1 MFILGQHQ
9 FPDYLS
15 TILAIG
21 LTVVPLLLGIP
32 RMTLRLIFLCLASSM
47 AAISVGCISTPQGK
61 QFGVPAVRDTVVSR
75 YERPMDQVINSARQ
89 VLSRTGTLTGDDV
102 VNNAVSAKINNR
114 SVWVTVAEVEPLV
127 TEVKVRVR
135 SARGTADLA
144 MAAEIDKQ
152 IALGLVVF
160 P

>member
-1 MFILGQHQ
+1 M
-9 FPDYLS
+9 P
-15 TILAIG
+15 
-21 LTVVPLLLGIP
+21 GI
-32 RMTLRLIFLCLASSM
+32 
-47 AAISVGCISTPQGK
+47 
-61 QFGVPAVRDTVVSR
+61 RDTVISR
-75 YERPMDQVINSARQ
+75 YERPKDQVLNSARE

-102 VNNAVSAKINNR
+102 VNNAVSAKIDNR

-135 SARGTADLA
+135 SSRGTGDLA

-152 IALGLVVF
+152 IALGLIVT

>member
-1 MFILGQHQ
+1 M
-9 FPDYLS
+9 
-15 TILAIG
+15 
-21 LTVVPLLLGIP
+21 TVAPVLLGIP
-32 RMTLRLIFLCLASSM
+32 AMTFRLLLLCVASSM
-47 AAISVGCISTPQGK
+47 AAVSVGCISTPQGK
-61 QFGVPAVRDTVVSR
+61 QFGVPGIRDTVTSR
-75 YERPMDQVINSARQ
+75 YERPIDQVLNSARE

-102 VNNAVSAKINNR
+102 VNNAVSAKIDNR

-135 SARGTADLA
+135 SSRGTGDLA

-152 IALGLVVF
+152 IALGLIVT

>member
-1 MFILGQHQ
+1 M
-9 FPDYLS
+9 
-15 TILAIG
+15 
-21 LTVVPLLLGIP
+21 TVAPVLLGIP
-32 RMTLRLIFLCLASSM
+32 AMAFRLLLLCVASSM
-47 AAISVGCISTPQGK
+47 AAVSVGCISTPQGK
-61 QFGVPAVRDTVVSR
+61 QFGVPGIRDTVTSR
-75 YERPMDQVINSARQ
+75 YERPIDQVLNSARE

-102 VNNAVSAKINNR
+102 VNNAVSAKIDNR

-135 SARGTADLA
+135 SSRGTGDLA

-152 IALGLVVF
+152 IALGLIVT

>member
-1 MFILGQHQ
+1 M
-9 FPDYLS
+9 
-15 TILAIG
+15 TIR
-21 LTVVPLLLGIP
+21 LLL
-32 RMTLRLIFLCLASSM
+32 LCVASSI
-47 AAISVGCISTPQGK
+47 AAVSVGCISTPQGNK
-61 QFGVPAVRDTVVSR
+61 FGVPGIRDTVTSR
-75 YERPMDQVINSARQ
+75 YERPIDQVLNSARE

-102 VNNAVSAKINNR
+102 VNNAVSAKIDNR

-135 SARGTADLA
+135 SSRGTGDLA

-152 IALGLVVF
+152 IALGLIVT

>member
-1 MFILGQHQ
+1 MAFR
-9 FPDYLS
+9 
-15 TILAIG
+15 
-21 LTVVPLLLGIP
+21 LLL
-32 RMTLRLIFLCLASSM
+32 LCVASSM
-47 AAISVGCISTPQGK
+47 AAVSVGCISTPQGK
-61 QFGVPAVRDTVVSR
+61 QFGMPGIRDTVTSR
-75 YERPMDQVINSARQ
+75 YERPIDQVLNSARE

-102 VNNAVSAKINNR
+102 VNNAVSAKIDNR

-135 SARGTADLA
+135 SSRGTGDLA

-152 IALGLVVF
+152 IALGLIVT

>member
-1 MFILGQHQ
+1 M
-9 FPDYLS
+9 
-15 TILAIG
+15 
-21 LTVVPLLLGIP
+21 
-32 RMTLRLIFLCLASSM
+32 LCFASSM
-47 AAISVGCISTPQGK
+47 AAVSVGCISTPQGK
-61 QFGVPAVRDTVVSR
+61 QFGVPGIRDTVVSR
-75 YERPMDQVINSARQ
+75 YERPLDQVLNSARE

-135 SARGTADLA
+135 SSRGTGDLA
-144 MAAEIDKQ
+144 MAAEVDKQ
-152 IALGLVVF
+152 IAIGLVIS

>member
-1 MFILGQHQ
+1 MR
-9 FPDYLS
+9 P
-15 TILAIG
+15 
-21 LTVVPLLLGIP
+21 
-32 RMTLRLIFLCLASSM
+32 MTFRLFLLCLASSI
-47 AAISVGCISTPQGK
+47 AAVSVGCISTPQGK
-61 QFGVPAVRDTVVSR
+61 QFGLPSTRDTVTSR
-75 YERPMDQVINSARQ
+75 YERPMDQVLNSARE

-114 SVWVTVAEVEPLV
+114 SVWVTVSEVEPLV

-135 SARGTADLA
+135 SSRGASDLV

-152 IALGLVVF
+152 IALGLVVT